1 MPNDVTWTNTQQKLL
16 WSHKR
21 LQWKNHQGTKEKSRN
36 YLCYTKDNNEETI
49 KVYARKIWKHLY
61 KGIVKGCN
69 EEIAKAHKKNEKTRG
84 HVLECQK

>member
-1 MPNDVTWTNTQQKLL
+1 
-16 WSHKR
+16 
-21 LQWKNHQGTKEKSRN
+21 
-36 YLCYTKDNNEETI
+36 LCYTKDNNEETI